1 MCFNVWIIFGKSSEK
16 KLMTISFPGSQGTI
30 ATAAAVVTVLEG
42 TMATVA
48 DIAVAVMVTVAAVV
62 TVALVVAVSMLILV
76 MEDRVCLLTNWSRCC
91 K

>member
-1 MCFNVWIIFGKSSEK
+1 
-16 KLMTISFPGSQGTI
+16 MTISFPGSQGTI
-30 ATAAAVVTVLEG
+30 TTAAAMVTVSEG

-48 DIAVAVMVTVAAVV
+48 VIAVAVVVAVTAVV

-76 MEDRVCLLTNWSRCC
+76 VEDRVCLPTNWSRCC